1 MTSGADTIVASATP
15 PGTGGIGIVRI
26 SGDQTEE
33 IARAM
38 LGSLPEPRT
47 ATYRSFANGEG
58 QKIDA
63 GIALYFPAPAS
74 FTGESVLEL
83 HGHGGPIVV
92 SLLVDAAIG
101 LGARRAAPGEFS
113 MRAFLN
119 EKLDLVQAEAIADLV
134 GSGTAQ
140 AARAALRS
148 LSGAFSS
155 AVEGLSAQ
163 LTGLRMH
170 VEAAIDFPEEEID
183 FLSDD
188 ALLSRLRE
196 CAAAFDKL
204 MDETRQGRVLR
215 DGYQVV
221 IVGKPNAGKSS
232 LMNLLSG
239 QDAAIVTEVAGTT
252 RDILREQI
260 DVDGLAVE
268 LVDTAGLRDDP
279 DRVDGL
285 IQWLFSHE
293 PSVSLRGASVH
304 LESVPGI
311 PYHVYL
317 IGAHAR
323 IAYVYM
329 RPPAVPAE
337 VDLGADGMRL
347 RTAPLIS
354 GVAAPP
360 GTVLFPGRLD
370 LLSVTVL
377 LGTPHEGRLW
387 ARVPDEGWEECAL
400 PLATTL
406 TSWHPATGIC
416 YLRSDGNG
424 VWEGRPESGLL
435 RIVARRPELLPAKLV
450 LVSAL
455 PGSGAMRRS
464 GEFDGVVYKLTQQST
479 EIRGLP
485 LGRYLVRIQFKQ
497 QGGSYSDEVVLAAA
511 SRTRVLEV
519 GGP

>member
-196 CAAAFDKL
+196 CAAAFDTL

-279 DRVDGL
+279 DRVEQEGIRRARKAVENADAVLWIQDAAATDHGRIVEELPGDIPVTIVRNKIDLTDEDAGAVADDTINLSAKTGAGL
-285 IQWLFSHE
+285 
-293 PSVSLRGASVH
+293 PALRETIRKLAGYENRGEGAFTARRRH
-304 LESVPGI
+304 LDA
-311 PYHVYL
+311 L
-317 IGAHAR
+317 TRAKAHFRAGREALLEAR
-323 IAYVYM
+323 AGEIL
-329 RPPAVPAE
+329 AE
-337 VDLGADGMRL
+337 ELRLCQQALGE
-347 RTAPLIS
+347 IN
-354 GVAAPP
+354 
-360 GTVLFPGRLD
+360 GTVSSDD
-370 LLSVTVL
+370 LLGKIFS
-377 LGTPHEGRLW
+377 
-387 ARVPDEGWEECAL
+387 
-400 PLATTL
+400 
-406 TSWHPATGIC
+406 
-416 YLRSDGNG
+416 
-424 VWEGRPESGLL
+424 
-435 RIVARRPELLPAKLV
+435 
-450 LVSAL
+450 
-455 PGSGAMRRS
+455 
-464 GEFDGVVYKLTQQST
+464 EFCIGK
-479 EIRGLP
+479 
-485 LGRYLVRIQFKQ
+485 
-497 QGGSYSDEVVLAAA
+497 
-511 SRTRVLEV
+511 
-519 GGP
+519 